1 MRYAKKKEYDLTF
14 GSDGFFNLGK
24 FLLECGCVELGGVGG
39 LPDLLGWYSEID
51 KMRSKYAASP
61 ERARVQI
68 GRLTFGRHGQQE
80 EDCFDEGIHGGNA

>member
-1 MRYAKKKEYDLTF
+1 MRYAKKEYDLTF

-24 FLLECGCVELGGVGG
+24 FLLERGCVELGGVGG
-39 LPDLLGWYSEID
+39 FPDLLGWYSKID
-51 KMRSKYAASP
+51 NDEKSVCCITRASS
-61 ERARVQI
+61 RVHI